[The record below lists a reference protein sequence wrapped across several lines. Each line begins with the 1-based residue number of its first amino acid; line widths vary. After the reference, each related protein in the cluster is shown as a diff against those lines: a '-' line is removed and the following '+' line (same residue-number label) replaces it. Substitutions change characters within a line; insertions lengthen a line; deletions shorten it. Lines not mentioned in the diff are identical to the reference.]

1 MIIYIYTYI
10 YTGRINWIINGIKST
25 EFLMDSWSIDTNGL
39 APGPHSSVEMKELF
53 VDRFIDQFNF
63 DPHPYI
69 GHVHS

>member
-1 MIIYIYTYI
+1 
-10 YTGRINWIINGIKST
+10 
-25 EFLMDSWSIDTNGL
+25 MDSWSIDTNGL